1 MTQVISIDN
10 KIAKDLL
17 SLLNELKEQVTRLNE
32 KLETA
37 PPYGSDEW
45 WEWSNKKALE
55 EIKQGQGTVIRN
67 KKELNQFLNSLKT
80 AS

>member
-17 SLLNELKEQVTRLNE
+17 SLLRELKQQVASLNE
-32 KLETA
+32 KLEGA
-37 PPYGSDEW
+37 PPYGSNEW
-45 WEWSNKKALE
+45 WEWSNKKAQE
-55 EIKQGQGTVIRN
+55 DIKNGRYSTLHN
-67 KKELNQFLNSLKT
+67 KKELQEYLNSLKT